1 MNESAIGQTVV
12 VTGGTSGIGRAVV
25 GQLLS
30 RGVSVIAIGRDS
42 RRCHCAE
49 AELRAAYPTRCIDFV
64 VADLSTTV
72 EVRRAAEAVVE
83 LLEEREVTGLDALI
97 NNAAMVST
105 WRMVTE
111 EGYEKQFAVNHLAG
125 FLMTRELLPYLER
138 GNPGRVITVS
148 SGSHRHTA
156 INWQDPMLSRG
167 YTTLRAYRQSKLA
180 NVLFCREFNR
190 RHEVDSGVRA
200 YAFDPGLVRTDIGL
214 KSSTGIEQLVWRLR
228 SRSRAAVDPDI
239 PAKHLAALAVDATV
253 EDAHAWYRIGDR
265 AGEPD
270 RAGLDPVSGSRLWVL
285 SEQLCA
291 ESAQVMS

>member
-1 MNESAIGQTVV
+1 
-12 VTGGTSGIGRAVV
+12 
-25 GQLLS
+25 
-30 RGVSVIAIGRDS
+30 
-42 RRCHCAE
+42 
-49 AELRAAYPTRCIDFV
+49 
-64 VADLSTTV
+64 
-72 EVRRAAEAVVE
+72 
-83 LLEEREVTGLDALI
+83 LLEEREVAGLDALI

-125 FLMTRELLPYLER
+125 FLMTRELLPYLEQ

-228 SRSRAAVDPDI
+228 SRSRAAVAPDI
-239 PAKHLAALAVDATV
+239 PAQHLAALAVDATV

-270 RAGLDPVSGSRLWVL
+270 RAGLDPVSGSRLWAL

-291 ESAQVMS
+291 EPARVVA